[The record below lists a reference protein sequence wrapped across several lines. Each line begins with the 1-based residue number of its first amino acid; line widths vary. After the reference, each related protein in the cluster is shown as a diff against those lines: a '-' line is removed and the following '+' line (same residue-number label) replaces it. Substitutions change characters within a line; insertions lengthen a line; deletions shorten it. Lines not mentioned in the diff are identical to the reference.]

1 MICLQHHAFR
11 SYLGLTCLIQ
21 ISTRDEDFIVDP
33 LALRGKLTILNEV
46 FTDPKITKGLGFML
60 VWPRLHIY
68 TYPIFL

>member
-1 MICLQHHAFR
+1 MQGVGNIHVLMIYLQHHAFR

-46 FTDPKITKGLGFML
+46 FTDPKITKVSFN
-60 VWPRLHIY
+60 
-68 TYPIFL
+68 